1 MKKLI
6 SLLLVLSLFTLT
18 AYADYS
24 FSTEN
29 LSDVREVPN
38 EGLKYEKFS
47 ENGKWGMTK
56 YGETIIPAMW
66 DELGSDN
73 RPSYPPYQD
82 FSLIEVR
89 DGNNW
94 GAVNEKGEI
103 VIPALYKEVQIHPRT
118 DDRFEIRVQDFND
131 KYGFIDYNGK
141 IIVDFRYDYCESVF
155 IDGMCVVGRDFGY
168 TVIDKDGNELMP
180 LNADLLRYYH
190 GTFAAT
196 NESGSYILDKNGN
209 LLFKGIY
216 DEIYPTAVKNAVVI
230 KDKKQGLIDF
240 NGNVLLPTIYN
251 SVYFMEEKNVYHASD
266 DFYDYY
272 FDINL
277 NLIKEPSEKMGVHHG
292 GDDNLLWF
300 KKNGKLGIITTDGKE
315 VVPCIYEDIY
325 PVDGYFVVRLN
336 GLAGILNPDGTYH
349 TPPTISLEALYNVE
363 HLGNGYFALR
373 LAPFKWAILNDKGE
387 FITKPVFSQLRV
399 INGKIVVL
407 ENSKWYEIEFENEQT
422 PVDNSSYTTELY
434 KKEINYLKEKGIII
448 GDTDGELNLYN
459 TVTRA
464 EFLTMLSRAFEWDIT
479 EEHALFKDIEN
490 HWAKNIIMKAHSL
503 GIIKGYPDNTIK
515 PDQTITYEEM
525 LTMALRGMGVSDS
538 DITREKSVFALS
550 RYAKLLPSNTT
561 LSSNESVLRNKA
573 CLVIYNLINTD
584 ITGEDLKNYTP
595 VSEFHLGN

>member
-73 RPSYPPYQD
+73 RPLFPHYQD

-103 VIPALYKEVQIHPRT
+103 VIPALYKEVQIQPRT

-141 IIVDFRYDYCESVF
+141 IIVDFKYDYCESVF

-251 SVYFMEEKNVYHASD
+251 SVYFMEEKNVYLASD
-266 DFYDYY
+266 GFYDYY
-272 FDINL
+272 FDIKL
-277 NLIKEPSEKMGVHHG
+277 NLIKEPSEKMSTLYIGE
-292 GDDNLLWF
+292 DNLLWF
-300 KKNGKLGIITTDGKE
+300 KKNGKVGIITTDGTK
-315 VVPCIYEDIY
+315 VAPCIYEDIY
-325 PVDGYFVVRLN
+325 SVDGYFVVRLN

-387 FITKPVFSQLRV
+387 FITKPVFERVSV
-399 INGKIVVL
+399 INGKIVVSQD
-407 ENSKWYEIEFENEQT
+407 SKWYEIEFDKGQT

-434 KKEINYLKEKGIII
+434 KKEINFLKEKGIII

-464 EFLTMLSRAFEWDIT
+464 EFLTMLSRAFEWDIN

-490 HWAKNIIMKAHSL
+490 HWAKNILVQAHSL
-503 GIIKGYPDNTIK
+503 GIIKGYTDNTIK
-515 PDQTITYEEM
+515 PDQVITYEEM
-525 LTMALRGMGVSDS
+525 LTMALRSMGISDS
-538 DITREKSVFALS
+538 DITREKSVFALA
-550 RYAKLLPSNTT
+550 RYAKLLPSHGAF
-561 LSSNESVLRNKA
+561 SSVESVLRNRA
-573 CLVIYNLINTD
+573 CLIIYNLINTD
-584 ITGEDLKNYTP
+584 ITGEDLKNYAP
-595 VSEFHLGN
+595 VSEYYLGN

>member
-6 SLLLVLSLFTLT
+6 SLLLVFSLLTLT

-29 LSDVREVPN
+29 LSDVREIPH

-73 RPSYPPYQD
+73 RPSFPPYQD
-82 FSLIEVR
+82 FSLVAVR
-89 DGNNW
+89 DGSNW

-103 VIPALYKEVQIHPRT
+103 VIPAMYKEVQIQPRT

-141 IIVDFRYDYCESVF
+141 IIVDFKYDYCESVF

-209 LLFKGIY
+209 LLFKGDY
-216 DEIYPTAVKNAVVI
+216 DEIYPTAVKTAVVI

-251 SVYFMEEKNVYHASD
+251 SVYFMEEKNVYLASD
-266 DFYDYY
+266 GFYDYY

-277 NLIKEPSEKMGVHHG
+277 NLIKEPSEKMSTHYIGE
-292 GDDNLLWF
+292 DNLLWF
-300 KKNGKLGIITTDGKE
+300 KRNGKVGIITTDGTE
-315 VVPCIYEDIY
+315 VAPCIYEDIY
-325 PVDGYFVVRLN
+325 SVDGYFIVRLN

-363 HLGNGYFALR
+363 HLESGYFALR
-373 LAPFKWAILNDKGE
+373 LTPFKWAILNDKGE

-407 ENSKWYEIEFENEQT
+407 EDSKWYEIEFEKEQT

-434 KKEINYLKEKGIII
+434 IKEINFLKEKGIII

-479 EEHALFKDIEN
+479 EEHALFKDIEK
-490 HWAKNIIMKAHSL
+490 HWAKNIVMKAHRL
-503 GIIKGYPDNTIK
+503 GIIKGYTDNTVK

-538 DITREKSVFALS
+538 DITRGKSVFALS
-550 RYAKLLPSNTT
+550 RYAKLLPSHTT
-561 LSSNESVLRNKA
+561 LSNNESVLRNKA
-573 CLVIYNLINTD
+573 CLVIYNLLNTD
-584 ITGEDLKNYTP
+584 ITGEDIKNYTP
-595 VSEFHLGN
+595 QGEYLLGN

>member
-6 SLLLVLSLFTLT
+6 SLLLVFSLLTLT
-18 AYADYS
+18 AYADYD
-24 FSTEN
+24 FPNDN
-29 LSDVREVPN
+29 LSDVREVLPP
-38 EGLKYEKFS
+38 GLKYEKFS

-56 YGETIIPAMW
+56 YGEVIIPARW

-73 RPSYPPYQD
+73 RPSFPHYQD

-103 VIPALYKEVQIHPRT
+103 LIPAMYKEVQIQPRT
-118 DDRFEIRVQDFND
+118 EDRFEIRVQDFND

-141 IIVDFRYDYCESVF
+141 IIVDFKYDYCESVF

-168 TVIDKDGNELMP
+168 TVIDKKGNELMP
-180 LNADLLRYYH
+180 LVPDRLSYYH

-209 LLFKGIY
+209 LLFKGDY
-216 DEIYPTAVKNAVVI
+216 DEVHTTAEGIAEVM
-230 KDKKQGLIDF
+230 KDKKHGLVDF
-240 NGNVLLPTIYN
+240 DGNILLPPIYDL
-251 SVYFMEEKNVYHASD
+251 VYFMEEKNVYLASD
-266 DFYDYY
+266 SFYDYY

-277 NLIKEPSEKMGVHHG
+277 NLIKEPSEKMSAHYI

-315 VVPCIYEDIY
+315 VAPCIYEDIY
-325 PVDGYFVVRLN
+325 SVDGYFIVRLN

-349 TPPTISLEALYNVE
+349 TYPTISLEALYNVE

-387 FITKPVFSQLRV
+387 FITKPVFSQVRI
-399 INGKIVVL
+399 INDKIVVS
-407 ENSKWYEIEFENEQT
+407 ENSKSYEIEFKQEQT
-422 PVDNSSYTTELY
+422 PIDNSSYTTELY
-434 KKEINYLKEKGIII
+434 KKEITFLKEKGILI

-464 EFLTMLSRAFEWDIT
+464 EFLTMLSRSFNWNT
-479 EEHALFKDIEN
+479 SEEDALFADIEN
-490 HWAKNIIMKAHSL
+490 HWAKDIIMKAHSL
-503 GIIKGYPDNTIK
+503 GIIKGYPDNTVK
-515 PDQTITYEEM
+515 PDQVITYEEM
-525 LTMALRGMGVSDS
+525 LTMALRSMGVSDS
-538 DITREKSVFALS
+538 DITRVKSVFALS
-550 RYAKLLPSNTT
+550 HYAKLLPSHSAF
-561 LSSNESVLRNKA
+561 SSNEAVLRNKA

-584 ITGEDLKNYTP
+584 ITGEDIKNYTP
-595 VSEFHLGN
+595 VAEYYLGN

>member
-24 FSTEN
+24 FPTDN
-29 LSDVREVPN
+29 LSYVQEILHP
-38 EGLKYEKFS
+38 GSKYEKFS

-56 YGETIIPAMW
+56 YGKVIIPAMW

-82 FSLIEVR
+82 FSLVAVR
-89 DGNNW
+89 DGNRW

-103 VIPALYKEVQIHPRT
+103 IIPAIYKEVLIQIGT
-118 DDRFEIRVQDFND
+118 SDRFEIRVQDFND

-141 IIVDFRYDYCESVF
+141 TIVDFKYDYCESVF

-168 TVIDKDGNELMP
+168 TVIDKNGNELMP

-190 GTFAAT
+190 GTFVAI

-209 LLFKGIY
+209 LLFKGDY
-216 DEIYPTAVKNAVVI
+216 DEIYTTAVHTAVVI

-240 NGNVLLPTIYN
+240 DGNILLPPKYN
-251 SVYFMEEKNVYHASD
+251 SVYFSKEKNVYYASD

-277 NLIKEPSEKMGVHHG
+277 NLIKEPSEKMSVHHG

-315 VVPCIYEDIY
+315 IAPCIYEDIY
-325 PVDGYFVVRLN
+325 SVDGYFIVRLN
-336 GLAGILNPDGTYH
+336 GFAGILSPDGTYH
-349 TPPTISLEALYNVE
+349 TYPTISLEALYNVE
-363 HLGNGYFALR
+363 HLGNGYFALK

-387 FITKPVFSQLRV
+387 FITKPVFAKV
-399 INGKIVVL
+399 NNIDGKIVVSQT
-407 ENSKWYEIEFENEQT
+407 SKWYEVRFDEN
-422 PVDNSSYTTELY
+422 PVLIDNSSYTTELY
-434 KKEINYLKEKGIII
+434 KKEINFLKEKGILI
-448 GDTDGELNLYN
+448 GDTNGELNLYN
-459 TVTRA
+459 TIARA
-464 EFLTMLSRAFEWDIT
+464 EFLTMLSRSFNWNT
-479 EEHALFKDIEN
+479 NEEDALFSDIEN
-490 HWAKNIIMKAHSL
+490 HWAKNIIMKAYSL
-503 GIIKGYPDNTIK
+503 GIIKGYTDKTVK

-525 LTMALRGMGVSDS
+525 LRIALRSMGASDN
-538 DITREKSVFALS
+538 DITREKSIFALS
-550 RYAKLLPSNTT
+550 SYAKLLPQHSAF
-561 LSSNESVLRNKA
+561 SSNETVLRNKA
-573 CLVIYNLINTD
+573 CHVIYNLLNTD
-584 ITGEDLKNYTP
+584 ITGEDIKNYTP
-595 VSEFHLGN
+595 KSEYYLGN

>member
-1 MKKLI
+1 MKKLV

-24 FSTEN
+24 FPTDN
-29 LSDVREVPN
+29 LSYVQEIPH

-56 YGETIIPAMW
+56 YGEVIIPAVW
-66 DELGSDN
+66 DELGYDN

-94 GAVNEKGEI
+94 GAVNEKGDI
-103 VIPALYKEVQIHPRT
+103 IIPPMYKEVQIQPRT

-155 IDGMCVVGRDFGY
+155 IDGMCVVGRDYGY
-168 TVIDKDGNELMP
+168 TFIDKAGKELMP
-180 LNADLLRYYH
+180 LIPDMLSYYN
-190 GTFAAT
+190 GTFVAK
-196 NESGSYILDKNGN
+196 NENGSYILDKSGK
-209 LLFKGIY
+209 LLFKGDY
-216 DEIYPTAVKNAVVI
+216 EEIYPTAVQTAVIIKN
-230 KDKKQGLIDF
+230 KKQGLIDF
-240 NGNVLLPTIYN
+240 KGNMLLPTIYN
-251 SVYFMEEKNVYHASD
+251 YVCFMEEKNVYHASD

-277 NLIKEPSEKMGVHHG
+277 DLIKEPSEKMGVHHG

-300 KKNGKLGIITTDGKE
+300 KKNGKLGIVTTDGKE
-315 VVPCIYEDIY
+315 VAPCIYEDIY
-325 PVDGYFVVRLN
+325 PVDGYFMVRLN

-349 TPPTISLEALYNVE
+349 THPTISLEALYDAE
-363 HLGNGYFALR
+363 HLGNGYFALK
-373 LAPFKWAILNDKGE
+373 LAPRKWVILNDKGE
-387 FITKPVFSQLRV
+387 FITKPVFERVSV
-399 INGKIVVL
+399 INGKIVVSQD
-407 ENSKWYEIEFENEQT
+407 SKWYEIEFDKGQT

-434 KKEINYLKEKGIII
+434 KKEISFLKEKGILI
-448 GDTDGELNLYN
+448 GNENGELNLYN

-464 EFLTMLSRAFEWDIT
+464 EFLTMLTRAFNWNTNKED
-479 EEHALFKDIEN
+479 ALFSDIEN

-503 GIIKGYPDNTIK
+503 GIIKGYPDNTVK
-515 PDQTITYEEM
+515 PDQVITYEEM
-525 LTMALRGMGVSDS
+525 LTMALRSLGVSDS

-550 RYAKLLPSNTT
+550 HYAKLLPSHSAF
-561 LSSNESVLRNKA
+561 SSNESVLRNKA
-573 CLVIYNLINTD
+573 CLVIYNLINAD
-584 ITGEDLKNYTP
+584 LKGEDLKNYNP
-595 VSEFHLGN
+595 MPEYYLGN

>member
-6 SLLLVLSLFTLT
+6 SLLLAFSLLTLT
-18 AYADYS
+18 AYADYD
-24 FSTEN
+24 FPTNN
-29 LSDVREVPN
+29 LSYVREIPH

-56 YGETIIPAMW
+56 YGEVIIPAVW

-82 FSLIEVR
+82 FSLIAVR
-89 DGNNW
+89 DGNSW
-94 GAVNEKGEI
+94 GAVNEKGRI
-103 VIPALYKEVQIHPRT
+103 VIPAMYKEVQIQPRT

-141 IIVDFRYDYCESVF
+141 IIVDFKYDYCESVF

-168 TVIDKDGNELMP
+168 TVIDKAGNELMP
-180 LNADLLRYYH
+180 LAADRLSYYS
-190 GTFAAT
+190 GTFVAK

-209 LLFKGIY
+209 LLFNGDY
-216 DEIYPTAVKNAVVI
+216 DEIYPTDAKTAVVI
-230 KDKKQGLIDF
+230 KDKKQGLVNF
-240 NGNVLLPTIYN
+240 NGNILLPPIYN
-251 SVYFMEEKNVYHASD
+251 YVCFIKEKNVYHASD
-266 DFYDYY
+266 DSYDYY

-292 GDDNLLWF
+292 GSDNLLWF
-300 KKNGKLGIITTDGKE
+300 KKNDKLGIITTDGKE
-315 VVPCIYEDIY
+315 IAPCIYEDIY
-325 PVDGYFVVRLN
+325 PVDGYFMVRLN

-349 TPPTISLEALYNVE
+349 TPPTISLEALYDAE
-363 HLGNGYFALR
+363 HLGNGYFALK
-373 LAPFKWAILNDKGE
+373 LAPRKLAILNDKGE
-387 FITKPVFSQLRV
+387 FITKPVFEEINI
-399 INGKIVVL
+399 INGKIIVS
-407 ENSKWYEIEFENEQT
+407 ENSKWYEIAFENEQT

-434 KKEINYLKEKGIII
+434 KKEINFLKEKGIII

-459 TVTRA
+459 TITRA
-464 EFLTMLSRAFEWDIT
+464 EFLTMLSRAFEWDIN
-479 EEHALFKDIEN
+479 EEDALFADIEN

-503 GIIKGYPDNTIK
+503 GIIKGYPDNTVK

-525 LTMALRGMGVSDS
+525 LTMALRGMGISDS

-550 RYAKLLPSNTT
+550 RYAKLLPSHGTF
-561 LSSNESVLRNKA
+561 SSRESVLRNKA

-595 VSEFHLGN
+595 VSEYYLGN